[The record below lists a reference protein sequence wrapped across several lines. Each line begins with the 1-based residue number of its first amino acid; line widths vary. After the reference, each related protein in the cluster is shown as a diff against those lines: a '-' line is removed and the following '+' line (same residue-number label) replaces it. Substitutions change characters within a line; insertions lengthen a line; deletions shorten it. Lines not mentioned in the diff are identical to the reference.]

1 MAYLIFSLSLMLIYI
16 GLAQML
22 HVQFGLLGIPN
33 FGVVGFWGLGMYA
46 VGVMQ
51 VQLGMSFV
59 DAMGLTVVLLV
70 IASYFL
76 GRLILRLE
84 RQAILCATIAFS
96 AIIALLAV
104 TEKWMTMGVVG
115 LGTIRHPFRVL
126 GLEEIL
132 FFLFLLALIV
142 VMQILILK
150 LHKSRLGRLMV
161 ATRDNEELAA
171 SLGKDTF
178 QVKIVAF
185 TLTATIMGVLGGLSA
200 PLNQFLTPNM
210 IVPSITFAVWISLV
224 LGGKEHAL
232 GAMLGVFVTFGLFD
246 ILIETYAPVSPEF
259 AVVVPNM
266 KLFFYGALLV
276 GVLVFRPTGILD
288 RKIKPEDISAALSR
302 GMSTGLAGAGRGM
315 QSFAKV
321 ADEKLINRKKED
333 DQ

>member
-1 MAYLIFSLSLMLIYI
+1 MAYLIFSLSLLLIYI

-51 VQLGMSFV
+51 VQLNMSFV
-59 DAMGLTVVLLV
+59 DAIVLTTVLLV
-70 IASYFL
+70 AISYVL
-76 GRLILRLE
+76 ARLILRLE

-115 LGTIRHPFRVL
+115 LGTVRQPFRIFDI
-126 GLEEIL
+126 EEIL
-132 FFLFLLALIV
+132 FFVFLLALV
-142 VMQILILK
+142 VGLQIFILK
-150 LHKSRLGRLMV
+150 LHKSRLGRLMI
-161 ATRDNEELAA
+161 AIRDNEELAA
-171 SLGKDTF
+171 SLGKDTY

-185 TLTATIMGVLGGLSA
+185 TLTATIMGLLGGLSA

-210 IVPSITFAVWISLV
+210 IVPSITFAVWIALV

-246 ILIETYAPVSPEF
+246 ILIETYVPVTPEF
-259 AVVVPNM
+259 AVLVPNI
-266 KLFFYGALLV
+266 KLFLYGALLV
-276 GVLVFRPTGILD
+276 GVLVFRPSGILNQET
-288 RKIKPEDISAALSR
+288 KPEHISAAMGSGLA
-302 GMSTGLAGAGRGM
+302 TGLQGLSKALSALANGVDKAVNKDNPGDGA
-315 QSFAKV
+315 
-321 ADEKLINRKKED
+321 
-333 DQ
+333 